1 MLYGPT
7 SKGCAYRFKEFRVSI
22 TLDILTALAEH
33 PDGEASVDTI
43 KGRLIEAAMSPGRLA
58 ALVGNRRTEVQFRL
72 RARGPGDLQNLF
84 SDGLVDRPRPG
95 IWRLTEKGRARL
107 DGFRSRI
114 ETRPR

>member
-1 MLYGPT
+1 VRTGF
-7 SKGCAYRFKEFRVSI
+7 KGFRVSI

-58 ALVGNRRTEVQFRL
+58 ELVGDKRAEVQFRL
-72 RARGPGDLQNLF
+72 RARGPNDLQNLF
-84 SDGLVDRPRPG
+84 SDGLVERPRPG
-95 IWRLTEKGRARL
+95 IWKLTPKGRARL

-114 ETRPR
+114 ESRTR